1 MEDKLIVKIDQTT
14 LYYNL
19 RYTLLQTVTVVIL
32 LSIIGD
38 NALAKLFTL
47 IIWSVISLIPI
58 IIVIMGYWVKNYGQT
73 IDMTRDYIVFISSVS
88 TVKYLYSDIKKMI
101 IYRQDEETIERMKYD
116 SLLDFYFIKL
126 QLNDDK
132 EILITSLMIKNYDK
146 FIEYFN
152 TVEKTYVQ
160 NGVMHIWRD

>member
-1 MEDKLIVKIDQTT
+1 
-14 LYYNL
+14 
-19 RYTLLQTVTVVIL
+19 
-32 LSIIGD
+32 
-38 NALAKLFTL
+38 
-47 IIWSVISLIPI
+47 
-58 IIVIMGYWVKNYGQT
+58 MGYWVKNYGQT